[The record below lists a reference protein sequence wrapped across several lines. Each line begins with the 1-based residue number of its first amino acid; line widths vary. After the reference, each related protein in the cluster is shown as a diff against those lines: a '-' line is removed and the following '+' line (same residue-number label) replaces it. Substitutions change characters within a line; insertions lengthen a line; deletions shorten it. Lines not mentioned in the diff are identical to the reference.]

1 MAIVAIANQKGGCAK
16 STTAVHFAYWLRLK
30 GYQVAVIDADAQRSS
45 SIWFE
50 GIADATVTVE
60 VIQRA
65 RRLLQR
71 VPELATQFDYCII
84 DGPAG
89 LSEATKGILAC
100 ADLVVVPCQPT
111 GVDLRSAA
119 DAIRLIRR
127 VQTARKGLPDVKV
140 VLNRAV
146 KGTLLKNEARERLQK
161 AGIPLLSTIIHQ
173 RQVIADTFGQGA
185 TVFHLAGSAAIEA
198 SQEFEALF
206 TEILATLQA

>member
-1 MAIVAIANQKGGCAK
+1 MFFFFDDTA
-16 STTAVHFAYWLRLK
+16 TTEIYTLSLH
-30 GYQVAVIDADAQRSS
+30 DALP
-45 SIWFE
+45 I
-50 GIADATVTVE
+50 
-60 VIQRA
+60 
-65 RRLLQR
+65 
-71 VPELATQFDYCII
+71 
-84 DGPAG
+84 
-89 LSEATKGILAC
+89 C